1 MCFGLY
7 AYLYYNSRYILC
19 FMENDMAT
27 LNLRL
32 PDSLD
37 KQLSA
42 LAAQT
47 QQNRSDLVRAALEQY
62 LRDQERERL
71 MADMEAAFR
80 VLATSPE
87 ARAESI
93 AIAEEFLPLE
103 NEALDFAE
111 GREPGDAEPEAWW
124 K

>member
-1 MCFGLY
+1 
-7 AYLYYNSRYILC
+7 
-19 FMENDMAT
+19 MAT

-37 KQLSA
+37 RQLSA

-47 QQNRSDLVRAALEQY
+47 QQNRSDLARAALEQY
-62 LRDQERERL
+62 VRDQERERL
-71 MADMEAAFR
+71 MAEMEAAFR

-103 NEALDFAE
+103 NEALDFVE

>member
-1 MCFGLY
+1 
-7 AYLYYNSRYILC
+7 
-19 FMENDMAT
+19 MAT

-37 KQLSA
+37 RQLSA

-47 QQNRSDLVRAALEQY
+47 QQNRSDLARAALEQY
-62 LRDQERERL
+62 VRDQERDRL
-71 MADMEAAFR
+71 MAEMEAAFR

-93 AIAEEFLPLE
+93 AIAEEFMPLE

-111 GREPGDAEPEAWW
+111 GRELDNAEPEAWW